1 MHKGDVDAV
10 DTKPLETIFDRSPNT
25 GCRVI
30 ADTSLGEGEK
40 GKYSLF
46 FAVFEALSSLP
57 TFVERTDSFCS
68 LL

>member
-46 FAVFEALSSLP
+46 FAVFEALSS
-57 TFVERTDSFCS
+57 
-68 LL
+68 